1 MASAFSSDVKITSNQ
16 QPKRLALDGG
26 EYTYNE
32 FKNHNRENLGEEKW
46 KQVTE
51 LLISDLTVDENE
63 KTHEPKDCK
72 TKMRVP
78 LLEGSPRDKI
88 RRTVVPTVMTKRAF
102 NSPKLQASMMKGF
115 FFVERWSSY
124 KYGWV
129 HHGQKIVRCGV

>member
-32 FKNHNRENLGEEKW
+32 FKSHNRENLGGEKW

-51 LLISDLTVDENE
+51 LLISNLKGDENE

-72 TKMRVP
+72 TKMSHLKPVFKQFQ
-78 LLEGSPRDKI
+78 GSQVI
-88 RRTVVPTVMTKRAF
+88 SLNHLTVG
-102 NSPKLQASMMKGF
+102 S
-115 FFVERWSSY
+115 E
-124 KYGWV
+124 
-129 HHGQKIVRCGV
+129 